1 MSNEE
6 QMRRGVRQVV
16 RVVTTW
22 MESDSESAD
31 ADFAIQQL
39 KQIERDAAS
48 GDLIIGCFLAVS
60 SLLHDLA
67 ARTGEERGT
76 AASGSLASL
85 SGSLSPA

>member
-6 QMRRGVRQVV
+6 QMRRGVREAV
-16 RVVTTW
+16 RVVTAW

-39 KQIERDAAS
+39 KQIERDGAS
-48 GDLIIGCFLAVS
+48 GDLVIGFFVAMS

-67 ARTGEERGT
+67 ACTGKSE
-76 AASGSLASL
+76 AQLLQDL
-85 SGSLSPA
+85 SFRYQDP